1 MLKLL
6 RVLTQ
11 VAHARRMVA
20 VAGEALTYQG
30 AQTTVTKT
38 MITDLNE
45 AITSGKTA
53 LDAIKNSDDYNAAQV
68 TALNKAIAQAQDV
81 VDIYNGKYSSSYN
94 KVNHASVASVGDK
107 DGIVASDITG
117 AIDAIDAA
125 INYSEIIMGWSKN
138 DAGKW
143 MYGTEEG
150 YLNNGWNKI
159 GSRLGTTSTQTALLN
174 SPNGSKR
181 TVHGT
186 GSTPTAA
193 LLLAGL
199 RLTANGT
206 SSRATT
212 L

>member
-1 MLKLL
+1 
-6 RVLTQ
+6 
-11 VAHARRMVA
+11 MVA

-107 DGIVASDITG
+107 DGIVASDITALSMLLTLLSTTAKSSWAG
-117 AIDAIDAA
+117 PRMTLTSGCTAPKKAI
-125 INYSEIIMGWSKN
+125 
-138 DAGKW
+138 
-143 MYGTEEG
+143 
-150 YLNNGWNKI
+150 
-159 GSRLGTTSTQTALLN
+159 
-174 SPNGSKR
+174 
-181 TVHGT
+181 
-186 GSTPTAA
+186 
-193 LLLAGL
+193 
-199 RLTANGT
+199 
-206 SSRATT
+206 
-212 L
+212 